1 MDRMETTVKDAAN
14 LRRCMAVGAAVI
26 LGVAAL
32 LPSPVSA
39 HHAIPAASVSIP
51 SHMGGAPAVELTKN
65 HSEHGPDDSEC
76 SSPSEN
82 RDNRGVSG
90 CDASRSAQSEHS
102 ATAGPGPSAISRS
115 SAVHRSNAAPPEAA
129 PAEPVTI
136 AAAAPN
142 ASSSS
147 GAGVAGPATV
157 ASSAAAQNPR
167 PAGGSPITRN
177 APVLVLP
184 LVPMPS
190 QPTVLG
196 PVPLVVPAIGGVA
209 GPAGGALPWVWFV
222 ALGAVDLG
230 LAAGILLRRR
240 RRSGGAG

>member
-1 MDRMETTVKDAAN
+1 VQRGVL
-14 LRRCMAVGAAVI
+14 LR
-26 LGVAAL
+26 LGTR
-32 LPSPVSA
+32 
-39 HHAIPAASVSIP
+39 
-51 SHMGGAPAVELTKN
+51 GD
-65 HSEHGPDDSEC
+65 GPDGDDSEGC
-76 SSPSEN
+76 RQPATLHGCRCRSDP
-82 RDNRGVSG
+82 GSG
-90 CDASRSAQSEHS
+90 RAAAIAGQRPPRHPRSVRLHSLAHGWRAGCRAHQEPLCDASRSAQSEHS

-115 SAVHRSNAAPPEAA
+115 SPVHRSNAAPPEAA